1 MNVEELFE
9 YFRVKRMANL
19 KKRMKRFILT
29 VMLAEEGEIEIFGNE
44 CWCLVC
50 YPTTFGKYF

>member
-9 YFRVKRMANL
+9 YFRVKRIANL

-29 VMLAEEGEIEIFGNE
+29 VMLAEEGEIENIWKIFLNFDQFI
-44 CWCLVC
+44 LM
-50 YPTTFGKYF
+50 FFKI